1 MLLQRTVLTDCHG
14 TRTSSCHSFTINA
27 LRSPGLFSRW
37 TEHVQPSKC
46 LLAVVDVVLLVV
58 KQEEEEDK
66 RARVK
71 AASAYQPWEALL
83 SSRKLL
89 MVDDSEASAG
99 EGKRMLSGLAHDY
112 ELVWDL
118 VHTPASLSGKD
129 DAITKQAIEWLPDG
143 NDANSASGVQLGCC
157 VRRTLCCVE
166 GRYSRIDTVDLQS
179 HGQSRSISFL

>member
-1 MLLQRTVLTDCHG
+1 MTDCHG

-71 AASAYQPWEALL
+71 AASAYQPWE
-83 SSRKLL
+83 
-89 MVDDSEASAG
+89 VT
-99 EGKRMLSGLAHDY
+99 KRRA
-112 ELVWDL
+112 V
-118 VHTPASLSGKD
+118 A
-129 DAITKQAIEWLPDG
+129 A
-143 NDANSASGVQLGCC
+143 
-157 VRRTLCCVE
+157 
-166 GRYSRIDTVDLQS
+166 
-179 HGQSRSISFL
+179 